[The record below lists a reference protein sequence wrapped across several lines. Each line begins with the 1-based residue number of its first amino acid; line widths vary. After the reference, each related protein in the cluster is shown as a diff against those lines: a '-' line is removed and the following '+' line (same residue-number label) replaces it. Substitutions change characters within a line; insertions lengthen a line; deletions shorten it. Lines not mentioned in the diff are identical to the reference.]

1 MSGFFEQTIGDG
13 FTQVTGD
20 PAIAGLM
27 FLGFFLAFVTLQ
39 GTRLE
44 GKLVVMLPVLF
55 LSLTFFSFMLVFLVL
70 GAAGIS
76 AIAFMRVWNRG

>member
-1 MSGFFEQTIGDG
+1 MGFFEATIADG
-13 FTQVTGD
+13 FSQVAGD

-44 GKLVVMLPVLF
+44 GKIVVMIPVLF
-55 LSLTFFSFMLVFLVL
+55 LSLTFFSFMLVFLIL
-70 GAAGIS
+70 AAAGIT
-76 AIAFMRVWNRG
+76 AIAVMRIWNR

>member
-1 MSGFFEQTIGDG
+1 MVGFFESTIADG
-13 FTQVTGD
+13 FSQVTGD

-27 FLGFFLAFVTLQ
+27 FIGFFLAFITLQ

-55 LSLTFFSFMLVFLVL
+55 LSLTFFSFMLVFAVL
-70 GAAGIS
+70 GAAGI
-76 AIAFMRVWNRG
+76 AYLALTRIINR

>member
-13 FTQVTGD
+13 FVQVTGD

-27 FLGFFLAFVTLQ
+27 FIGFFLAFVMLQ

-44 GKLVVMLPVLF
+44 GKIAVILPVLF
-55 LSLTFFSFMLVFLVL
+55 LSLQFFSFMLVFAVL
-70 GAAGIS
+70 GAAGI
-76 AIAFMRVWNRG
+76 AYLALTRIVNR